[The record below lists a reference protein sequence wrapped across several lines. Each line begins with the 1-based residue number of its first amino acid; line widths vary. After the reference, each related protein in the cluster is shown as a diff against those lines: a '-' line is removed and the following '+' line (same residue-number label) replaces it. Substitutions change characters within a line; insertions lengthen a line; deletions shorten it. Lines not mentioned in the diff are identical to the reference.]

1 MEWSD
6 MRYMGWYGVIGCYRW
21 KIRGLSFIIHHGLWW
36 FIILSAQRPGVLSP
50 SFAWGWPLK
59 WFSSRIQGWK
69 IVEHGGTSKNGEALQ
84 SQRYIYIY
92 TRIYKDDKDKNIEF
106 LDQIFPFL
114 QSNPNQAGILAED
127 RQVHRQLRGWDAVA
141 APGLCG
147 DRWGFQVARCSAAI
161 SMWGPLSDS

>member
-1 MEWSD
+1 MVEPAKMERHYKAKD
-6 MRYMGWYGVIGCYRW
+6 
-21 KIRGLSFIIHHGLWW
+21 
-36 FIILSAQRPGVLSP
+36 
-50 SFAWGWPLK
+50 
-59 WFSSRIQGWK
+59 
-69 IVEHGGTSKNGEALQ
+69 
-84 SQRYIYIY
+84 IYIY

-161 SMWGPLSDS
+161 STWGPLSDS